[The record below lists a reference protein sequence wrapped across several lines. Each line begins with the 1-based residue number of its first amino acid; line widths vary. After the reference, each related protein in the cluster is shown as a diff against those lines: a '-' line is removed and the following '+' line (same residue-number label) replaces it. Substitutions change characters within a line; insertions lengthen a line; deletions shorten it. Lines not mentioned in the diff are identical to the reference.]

1 MAIYN
6 ILKEGE
12 PALREKSKLVPK
24 INPNIIKLV
33 RNMLETMYDAD
44 GVGLAAPQIGV
55 LKRVVVIDIGE
66 GPLVLINPE
75 IIEKEGEMTEAEG
88 CLSCPG
94 LVGDVTRYKK
104 VKVKGLNEKGEE
116 IVILGEDLLATALQH
131 ELDHL
136 EGILFIDKAQN
147 LRKPE

>member
-6 ILKEGE
+6 ILKEGD
-12 PALREKSKLVPK
+12 PALREKSKLVSK
-24 INPNIIKLV
+24 ITPNIIKLIK
-33 RNMLETMYDAD
+33 NMLDTMYDAE

-55 LKRVVVIDIGE
+55 LKRVIVIDVGD
-66 GPLVLINPE
+66 GPIVLVNPE
-75 IIEKEGEMTEAEG
+75 IIEGQGEVTETEG

-94 LVGDVTRYKK
+94 LVGDVKRDKI

-116 IVILGEDLLATALQH
+116 VVIQGEDLLAIALQH
-131 ELDHL
+131 EIDHL
-136 EGILFIDKAQN
+136 EGILFIDKATN